1 MELGLGTVQFGMNY
15 GLSNR
20 DGQTAEDEV
29 KKIINFSGQHK
40 VRVLDTAASYGNSE
54 QVLGNAMPA
63 DHPFDIIAKTIVC
76 NAPVIGTSD
85 AERLKDT
92 FQRTLANLR
101 QSKVA
106 GLLIHNADD
115 LLARGGQR
123 LFESMEE
130 LKEAGEVEKIGVSV
144 YEKRQIDGVLKKY
157 SIDLIQVPVNIL
169 DQRLIKSGHLKE
181 LKTAGVEVHA
191 RSVFLQGLM
200 LMNPAELSDFFN
212 SIKPH
217 LTNYHAVLME
227 HGYTPVQAALDF
239 IRSIGQIDVVICGV
253 NSLKQLSELMDGFNS
268 EKGAD
273 GLFSEF
279 GIDAP
284 EILNPALWGR

>member
-1 MELGLGTVQFGMNY
+1 VWIPL
-15 GLSNR
+15 
-20 DGQTAEDEV
+20 
-29 KKIINFSGQHK
+29 
-40 VRVLDTAASYGNSE
+40 
-54 QVLGNAMPA
+54 
-63 DHPFDIIAKTIVC
+63 
-76 NAPVIGTSD
+76 
-85 AERLKDT
+85 
-92 FQRTLANLR
+92 
-101 QSKVA
+101 
-106 GLLIHNADD
+106 
-115 LLARGGQR
+115 
-123 LFESMEE
+123 
-130 LKEAGEVEKIGVSV
+130 KIGGIGDGAGFRNGAVWHELRSLQQRWSNCPLIQ
-144 YEKRQIDGVLKKY
+144 YIHRNLNQIDGVLKKY